1 MSGPIPTE
9 PQSFLSIVGHCDNFR
24 VPQALPPQ
32 QSGFRTEEVVTWRLD
47 SKPSSPAIGL
57 LRAPIRQQLLEEN
70 QSAPPHEAAFAF
82 TDNDGRPEVCFADWV
97 DTPAKRTRVMQDLC
111 TKWRDAGLF
120 EGVIGPKKW
129 RNEMYPVYRSPFGR
143 HDAPSAEGLASAA
156 AAGADTDGGTD
167 GSNFAF
173 MMERAACALFGV
185 VTYGVH
191 LTVYVEDAAG
201 CKIWVPTRARTKPTW
216 PGYLDNSVAGGIAAG
231 AGVLE
236 TLVKECMEEASIE
249 EDFVQKHAKSVGS
262 TTYFFRCVSRMRTL
276 RGILNGCTCSTD
288 AGWLQPETE

>member
-9 PQSFLSIVGHCDNFR
+9 PQTFLSIVGHCDNFR

-32 QSGFRTEEVVTWRLD
+32 HSGFRTKELVTWRLD

-70 QSAPPHEAAFAF
+70 MSVPPHEAAFAF
-82 TDNDGRPEVCFADWV
+82 TDDDGRPGVRFADWV
-97 DTPAKRTRVMQDLC
+97 DTPAKRTRIMQDLC

-129 RNEMYPVYRSPFGR
+129 RNEMYPVYRRPFGKN
-143 HDAPSAEGLASAA
+143 DAPSAEELASAA
-156 AAGADTDGGTD
+156 AAGTDADEG
-167 GSNFAF
+167 NFAF

-191 LTVYVEDAAG
+191 LTVYVEDAGG

-216 PGYLDNSVAGGIAAG
+216 PGYLDNTVAGGIAAG
-231 AGVLE
+231 TGVFE

-249 EDFVQKHAKSVGS
+249 EDFVRKHAKSVGS
-262 TTYFFRCVSRMRTL
+262 TTYFFRCVSMRAFRGTL
-276 RGILNGCTCSTD
+276 N
-288 AGWLQPETE
+288 P